1 MPDTSGNR
9 RGYRLTDLADA
20 FARYLS
26 QEPSEASETSQ
37 EQAQLTDAWTFTDAS
52 KCQTEATRQSEDAA
66 NSNNL
71 TLLTDADEYGQT
83 DDSCCFCNTHM
94 PAHMTSQRQR
104 GYCSSPACREKARA
118 TV

>member
-1 MPDTSGNR
+1 MPDSSGNR